1 MTKDLLI
8 NFLLI
13 LLPIFLLQMVYLVK
27 YVYRLDALKG
37 WFLAIFPILSL
48 VLCMLFPVV
57 IEEHFVWDLRWIPFL
72 LGGLY
77 GGYRLSFL
85 LIAITLIIRY
95 LSGGENGF
103 YISCITF
110 PLIGI
115 SISFISKYYLQ
126 MSVFKKNIVG
136 ILLIFIVQILTQF
149 IATQIFGI
157 NIGISLWKQYFIIQ
171 VVGIV
176 IVIILW
182 EVILANF
189 QILEKLAKAEKL
201 QIVSHLAASI
211 SHEVRNPLTVTRGY
225 IQMLQ
230 EEVSSQTKVK
240 YANIALRELDRATE
254 VINDYLT
261 FAATTPE
268 NKEHLRVSDE
278 IQHAVNF
285 IKPLA
290 NMNGIDI
297 KLSLLEDDAYYIIG
311 ERKKFQQ
318 CLFNILKNGI
328 ESMQVNGELY
338 IHLIHHAPT
347 LQIKIQDKG
356 VGMTKEQISRL
367 GEPYFTTKEKGTGL
381 GMMVS
386 YSIIKSMNGTISVSS
401 VKGKGT
407 CFCIKLPIHRNES
420 DRLKN

>member
-1 MTKDLLI
+1 M
-8 NFLLI
+8 
-13 LLPIFLLQMVYLVK
+13 K

-57 IEEHFVWDLRWIPFL
+57 VEEHFVWDLRWIPFL
-72 LGGLY
+72 IGSLY
-77 GGYRLSFL
+77 GGYRLGFL

-95 LSGGENGF
+95 LTGGENGF

-115 SISFISKYYLQ
+115 SSFFISKYYLK
-126 MSVFKKNIVG
+126 MSLLKKNIVS
-136 ILLIFIVQILTQF
+136 ILLIFIFQVLTQF
-149 IATQIFGI
+149 ISTQVFGI

-176 IVIILW
+176 VVIILW
-182 EVILANF
+182 EVILTNF
-189 QILEKLAKAEKL
+189 QILEKIVKAEKL
-201 QIVSHLAASI
+201 EIVSHLAASI

-230 EEVSSQTKVK
+230 EDVSSQTKVK
-240 YANIALRELDRATE
+240 YASIALQELDRATE

-268 NKEHLRVSDE
+268 NNEHLRVSKE
-278 IQHAVNF
+278 IQDAVNI

-290 NMNGIDI
+290 NMKGIDL

-311 ERKKFQQ
+311 DSKKFQQ
-318 CLFNILKNGI
+318 SLFNVFKNGI
-328 ESMQVNGELY
+328 ESMPVNGELY
-338 IHLIHHAPT
+338 IHLFLHSTT

-381 GMMVS
+381 GMMVT
-386 YSIIKSMNGTISVSS
+386 YSTIKNMNGTISVSS

-407 CFCIKLPIHRNES
+407 CFCITLPIHRNEI
-420 DRLKN
+420 DT

>member
-1 MTKDLLI
+1 MNLMTKDLLI

-115 SISFISKYYLQ
+115 SISFLSKYYLQ

-136 ILLIFIVQILTQF
+136 ILLIFTVQILTQF

-182 EVILANF
+182 EAILANF

-201 QIVSHLAASI
+201 QIVSHL
-211 SHEVRNPLTVTRGY
+211 
-225 IQMLQ
+225 
-230 EEVSSQTKVK
+230 VSK
-240 YANIALRELDRATE
+240 
-254 VINDYLT
+254 
-261 FAATTPE
+261 
-268 NKEHLRVSDE
+268 
-278 IQHAVNF
+278 
-285 IKPLA
+285 
-290 NMNGIDI
+290 
-297 KLSLLEDDAYYIIG
+297 
-311 ERKKFQQ
+311 
-318 CLFNILKNGI
+318 
-328 ESMQVNGELY
+328 
-338 IHLIHHAPT
+338 
-347 LQIKIQDKG
+347 
-356 VGMTKEQISRL
+356 
-367 GEPYFTTKEKGTGL
+367 YFT
-381 GMMVS
+381 
-386 YSIIKSMNGTISVSS
+386 
-401 VKGKGT
+401 
-407 CFCIKLPIHRNES
+407 
-420 DRLKN
+420 